1 MQRGSEETRT
11 QMLTKDVTSTDSD
24 RPRTTKAHVST
35 FAEPGARIVTLNVLG
50 YREPVAVGAK
60 PRMTLRLVEILKA
73 LPNTEL
79 DSLVSRLGV
88 RIDPAKRLDPPA
100 QIARALVAL
109 PELRDPSRLAQP
121 SVELLHRVAEARG
134 VLVVGSVPPA
144 LQPLAERGMIFAQ
157 KAGKNVELVLPAA
170 YLVQLRSWE
179 GEDPRGIRALLA
191 QAPFETVSAIAG
203 HYLGRPA
210 TPPIALSLETAWEI
224 LSDGEKLA
232 EEIEKLSATERRVLE
247 GVEELG
253 GEVDTEELLELE
265 REPLR
270 LRTASGATPSRR
282 GVGFSLERRGL
293 LIPVHPNRH
302 VVPTEVGRIIGAVRN
317 AEREARREQ
326 VRTFVHEG
334 DHAPRRARFSQ
345 DPAPLA
351 MALALAVREPGNEVR
366 AGIGTPKSL
375 VSKLGTRFGREPYQ
389 IALLVA
395 LSRAVGLWDPSA
407 ISASAPPG
415 ALQLHDLANLLF
427 TAWRRGGAWDE
438 ARGEPETLRLPAEQR
453 DSSASSVVRELV
465 LEALRE
471 LGENRW
477 IPWTSLE
484 GYLSTDHRIPGVDRL
499 LRRWAER
506 VGVEVPEPMVVARR
520 IVLESLPALGILDLG
535 EDDGGGLEREESSR
549 DSTSGPSIALRLTP
563 RGRALVADKAPAND
577 GAASKFLDTHV
588 LRLGPTAKVSN
599 ILGISGFVDVGRV
612 AEHLELVIAPQTLAR
627 ALSAGYE
634 ADSLRQRIE
643 AVAPLPE
650 TLSRTLAQASV
661 VVGRGSFIPSI
672 GFLWI
677 DDPNVRELLRTR
689 RSTAELFLD
698 PSPQGGLLVSS
709 QVDVDRLARRC
720 RTVGV
725 EVIIE
730 GQVVRARSM
739 PAPPNTSGERR
750 RSSSTRMPKIKTQ

>member
-1 MQRGSEETRT
+1 M
-11 QMLTKDVTSTDSD
+11 
-24 RPRTTKAHVST
+24 P
-35 FAEPGARIVTLNVLG
+35 
-50 YREPVAVGAK
+50 
-60 PRMTLRLVEILKA
+60 LRLVDILKA
-73 LPNTEL
+73 LPNAEL

-100 QIARALVAL
+100 QLARSLVAL
-109 PELRDPSRLAQP
+109 PELRDPNRLPQP

-134 VLVVGSVPPA
+134 VLVVSTIPPA
-144 LQPLAERGMIFAQ
+144 LQPLAERGIVFAQ
-157 KAGKNVELVLPAA
+157 KAGKNSVELVLPAA

-210 TPPIALSLETAWEI
+210 TPPIALSLETAWET
-224 LSDGEKLA
+224 LGDPDKLA

-302 VVPTEVGRIIGAVRN
+302 VVPTEVGRIIGAARH

-351 MALALAVREPGNEVR
+351 MALALAAREPGNEVR
-366 AGIGTPKSL
+366 PGIGTPKSL

-389 IALLVA
+389 VALLAA
-395 LSRAVGLWDPSA
+395 LSRAVGLWDASA
-407 ISASAPPG
+407 ISSSAPPG
-415 ALQLHDLANLLF
+415 SLQLHDLAKLLF

-438 ARGEPETLRLPAEQR
+438 ARVEPETLRLPAEQR

-465 LEALRE
+465 LEALRD
-471 LGENRW
+471 LAENRW

-506 VGVEVPEPMVVARR
+506 VGVEVPEPMGVARR
-520 IVLESLPALGILDLG
+520 IVLESLPALGIIDLG
-535 EDDGGGLEREESSR
+535 EVDSDESGEDVSSDR
-549 DSTSGPSIALRLTP
+549 GSVPALALRLTP
-563 RGRALVADKAPAND
+563 RGRALIAEKAAPSD
-577 GAASKFLDTHV
+577 GEASKFLDTHV
-588 LRLGPTAKVSN
+588 LRLGPTAKVSHV
-599 ILGISGFVDVGRV
+599 LGIGGFVDVGRV

-661 VVGRGSFIPSI
+661 VVGRGSFVASI

-709 QVDVDRLARRC
+709 QVDVERLARRC

-725 EVIIE
+725 EVTLE
-730 GQVVRARSM
+730 GQVIRARSM
-739 PAPPNTSGERR
+739 PPPNTSGERR
-750 RSSSTRMPKIKTQ
+750 RSSSSRMPKLKAGQ

>member
-1 MQRGSEETRT
+1 M
-11 QMLTKDVTSTDSD
+11 
-24 RPRTTKAHVST
+24 P
-35 FAEPGARIVTLNVLG
+35 
-50 YREPVAVGAK
+50 
-60 PRMTLRLVEILKA
+60 LRLVDILKA
-73 LPNTEL
+73 LPKTEL
-79 DSLVSRLGV
+79 ESLVARLGV

-109 PELRDPSRLAQP
+109 PELRDPSRMPQP

-134 VLVVGSVPPA
+134 MLIVPTLPPA
-144 LQPLAERGMIFAQ
+144 MQPLAERGIVFAR
-157 KAGKNVELVLPAA
+157 AHGKNQVELILPAA
-170 YLVQLRSWE
+170 YLVQLRAWE

-210 TPPIALSLETAWEI
+210 TPPIALSLETAWEV
-224 LSDGEKLA
+224 LGYPDKLT

-302 VVPTEVGRIIGAVRN
+302 VVPTEVGRIIGATRN

-326 VRTFVHEG
+326 VKSFVNEG

-351 MALALAVREPGNEVR
+351 MALALAAREPGSEVR

-375 VSKLGTRFGREPYQ
+375 VAKLGTRFGREPYHV
-389 IALLVA
+389 ALLVA
-395 LSRAVGLWDPSA
+395 LSRAIGLWDASA

-415 ALQLHDLANLLF
+415 ALQLHELAKLLW

-438 ARGEPETLRLPAEQR
+438 ARTEPETLRLPAEQR
-453 DSSASSVVRELV
+453 DSSASNVVRELV
-465 LEALRE
+465 IEALRD
-471 LGENRW
+471 LGESRW

-484 GYLSTDHRIPGVDRL
+484 GYLATDHRIPGVDRL

-506 VGVEVPEPMVVARR
+506 VGVDVPDPMSIARR

-535 EDDGGGLEREESSR
+535 EDDSEEA
-549 DSTSGPSIALRLTP
+549 DGKPQIALRLTP
-563 RGRALVADKAPAND
+563 RGRALVADKVHAHDAE
-577 GAASKFLDTHV
+577 ASKFLDTHV
-588 LRLGPTAKVSN
+588 LRLGPTAKVSA
-599 ILGISGFVDVGRV
+599 ILAIYGFVDVGRV
-612 AEHLELVIAPQTLAR
+612 AETLDLVVAPQTLAR

-634 ADSLRQRIE
+634 ADSLRVRIE
-643 AVAPLPE
+643 AIAPLPD

-661 VVGRGSFIPSI
+661 VVGRGSFVPSI
-672 GFLWI
+672 GFLWV

-689 RSTAELFLD
+689 RSTSELFLD

-709 QVDVDRLARRC
+709 QVDLDRLARRC

-725 EVIIE
+725 EVTVE
-730 GQVVRARSM
+730 GQVVRARTM
-739 PAPPNTSGERR
+739 PPPNTSGERR
-750 RSSSTRMPKIKTQ
+750 RSSSSRMPKLKIGD